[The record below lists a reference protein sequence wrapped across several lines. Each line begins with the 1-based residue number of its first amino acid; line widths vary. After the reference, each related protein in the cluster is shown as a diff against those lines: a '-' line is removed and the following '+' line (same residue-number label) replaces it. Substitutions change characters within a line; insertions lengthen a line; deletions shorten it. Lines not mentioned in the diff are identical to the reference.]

1 VIHFFILNVMRMSV
15 NDDVVGKKK
24 TVLVSGDPFKSIKRT
39 FLFAFNSLS
48 QKKMYWVLC
57 AL

>member
-1 VIHFFILNVMRMSV
+1 MSV